1 MALVLLPDA
10 EVLVVAFLAAHPDLA
25 LLHAGEV
32 GTALSNER
40 PAIRV
45 TRLPGPSNA
54 PEEDTPELQVEC
66 WADTQDAASVLA
78 RSVVA
83 ASPELKGAHPEGVV
97 AGVEVTLGPTYQP
110 DPDTE
115 EPRYLLRLGLL
126 TYPT

>member
-1 MALVLLPDA
+1 MLPLLPDA
-10 EVLVVAFLAAHPDLA
+10 EVLVVAFLADHPDLIP
-25 LLHAGEV
+25 LHDGAV
-32 GTALSNER
+32 ATHLPAER

-45 TRLPGPSNA
+45 TRLPGPTNA

-66 WADTQDAASVLA
+66 WAADQDEASVLA

-83 ASPELKGAHPEGVV
+83 VSPDLKGDHDEGVV

-126 TYPT
+126 TYPPS